1 LKRNLIASL
10 LFACAVILAVA
21 ADVAKDKPFPPV
33 EIKEPIISMMMASSV
48 AAAASPASPSP
59 TPAGD
64 QYLIT
69 WKMTARGHS
78 KGVSDKSA
86 EFVFE
91 ATQSSASEGQAVVKF
106 DAKGY
111 RLEGRILKGYL
122 SDEQDTK
129 TLVLSHKILCGP
141 LAVWDHDHYSLRTL
155 EPMSGPD
162 GKKVDD
168 PCFWMCQAPRKQP
181 DGSWLIE
188 GIFSDWW
195 SYVARHHFATLHLNQ
210 EWRDRYHYEGGNVW
224 LADKVTSGPI
234 HTVCDGDN
242 LVRSDLKLESA
253 RVFDYQGH
261 ANPVEPITGF
271 DVPKNGRFSVPST
284 GPTPDL
290 FSKEWKYRVLYNTC
304 SGPGSCGTL
313 PVDVDWTITVRRL
326 GKCHVSGEIP
336 INDNPDIK
344 DEEIEMGVEHGS
356 DTIDPDKG
364 VAALN
369 VRLTCDTVPIKNAKV
384 NIKVDVQKNTGG
396 HTHDPAGRP
405 RGSLNGTKLTD
416 AKPSIQEKTDDD
428 GRIHLTFKA
437 GKAKNHD
444 DLGIAGIYRFT
455 ATSVRCPDRKAE
467 VAVEAK
473 VDGLSHL
480 DADANYVND
489 IHGDSHTSGDNATA
503 ATKKALAQFAKKF
516 HDAQVE
522 HNDQLAACGIDG
534 WPLYPLWVI
543 DVSLPFGGLYDDIH
557 DDWQTPHQT
566 HGRGDG
572 VDFSVKSA
580 ERCPTCTTA
589 WPDAAATT
597 PVCDGY
603 RVAAQGW
610 LIATMMRLG
619 MEYGHWDEYDLCQ
632 HPNVCTDNGSQWLPC
647 CPDNKTCGYPP
658 GGIGPPLCPGDN
670 SHCLHCPT
678 DQLWHLH
685 VNQ

>member
-1 LKRNLIASL
+1 
-10 LFACAVILAVA
+10 
-21 ADVAKDKPFPPV
+21 
-33 EIKEPIISMMMASSV
+33 MMMASSV
-48 AAAASPASPSP
+48 AAAASPTSPSP

-69 WKMTARGHS
+69 WKLIARGHS
-78 KGVSDKSA
+78 QDNTDKSG
-86 EFVFE
+86 EFAFE

-141 LAVWDHDHYSLRTL
+141 LAVWDHDHYSLKTL

-162 GKKVDD
+162 GKKVGD
-168 PCFWMCQAPRKQP
+168 PCLWMGEAPRKQA
-181 DGSWLIE
+181 DGSWVIPD
-188 GIFSDWW
+188 IFTGDKM
-195 SYVARHHFATLHLNQ
+195 RHFIRDRCATLHLNQ

-253 RVFDYQGH
+253 RIFDYEGN
-261 ANPVEPITGF
+261 ANPVEPMTGF
-271 DVPKNGRFSVPST
+271 DLPKRFSVPSN
-284 GPTPDL
+284 GPSPDL
-290 FSKEWKYRVLYNTC
+290 FSKEWKYRVIYSTC
-304 SGPGSCGTL
+304 SGNGVCGKL
-313 PVDVDWTITVRRL
+313 PVDVDWAITVRRL

-336 INDNPDIK
+336 INDSADIK

-356 DTIDPDKG
+356 DTIDPDNG

-405 RGSLNGTKLTD
+405 RGRLKWNGQETRLTD
-416 AKPSIQEKTDDD
+416 AKPSITVKTDDD
-428 GRIHLTFKA
+428 GRAHLTFKP
-437 GKAKNHD
+437 GKAITCDGKITRYD
-444 DLGIAGIYRFT
+444 SAGQCDGYGIAGIYRIT
-455 ATSVRCPDRKAE
+455 ASSVRVPDRKAE

-480 DADANYVND
+480 DGDPNYVND
-489 IHGDSHTSGDNATA
+489 VGAASHTSGDNATDS
-503 ATKKALAQFAKKF
+503 TKQRLHAFASAF
-516 HDAQVE
+516 RDVQME
-522 HNDQLAACGIDG
+522 HNKVLVACGAPPG
-534 WPLYPLWVI
+534 PPPEHFTKPLQLQQWPIYPLWVI
-543 DVSLPFGGLYDDIH
+543 DVSLPFGGQY
-557 DDWQTPHQT
+557 DWQATWSTPHQT

-572 VDFSVKSA
+572 VDLSVHNRILSGQA
-580 ERCPTCTTA
+580 ASQNNAATA
-589 WPDAAATT
+589 WPADGFNV

-603 RVAAQGW
+603 KIAPEGW
-610 LIATMMRLG
+610 LMIKMYEVG
-619 MEYGHWDEYDLCQ
+619 MNYGQWDKSDF
-632 HPNVCTDNGSQWLPC
+632 NAASQP
-647 CPDNKTCGYPP
+647 
-658 GGIGPPLCPGDN
+658 
-670 SHCLHCPT
+670 
-678 DQLWHLH
+678 WHLH

>member
-1 LKRNLIASL
+1 MFRCIVVL
-10 LFACAVILAVA
+10 LSI
-21 ADVAKDKPFPPV
+21 
-33 EIKEPIISMMMASSV
+33 
-48 AAAASPASPSP
+48 AAAPLHAHGAGTASPSP
-59 TPAGD
+59 TPAFD
-64 QYLIT
+64 QYLIS
-69 WKMTARGHS
+69 WKMTASGHS

-141 LAVWDHDHYSLRTL
+141 LAVWDHDHYSLKSL
-155 EPMSGPD
+155 EPMAGPD
-162 GKKVDD
+162 GKKFGD
-168 PCFWMCQAPRKQP
+168 PCLWMCQAPRKQP

-188 GIFSDWW
+188 GIFSDWG

-234 HTVCDGDN
+234 HAVCDGDN

-253 RVFDYQGH
+253 RVFDYEGH

-271 DVPKNGRFSVPST
+271 DLPKRLSVPST
-284 GPTPDL
+284 GPAPDL
-290 FSKEWKYRVLYNTC
+290 FFKEWKYRVIDSTC
-304 SGPGSCGTL
+304 SGPGSCGKI
-313 PVDVDWTITVRRL
+313 PVEVDWMITVRRL

-416 AKPSIQEKTDDD
+416 AKPNIQEKTDDD

-467 VAVEAK
+467 AVVEAK
-473 VDGLSHL
+473 VDGLSRL
-480 DADANYVND
+480 EADPNYVND
-489 IHGDSHTSGDNATA
+489 IHGSSHTSGDNATA
-503 ATKKALAQFAKKF
+503 ATQQALHQFASDF

-522 HNDQLAACGIDG
+522 HNQQLAACGVVQ
-534 WPLYPLWVI
+534 WPIYPLWVI
-543 DVSLPFGGLYDDIH
+543 DLSLPFGGLYDDID

-572 VDFSVKSA
+572 VDFSVH
-580 ERCPTCTTA
+580 RG
-589 WPDAAATT
+589 WPDEGATR

-603 RVAAQGW
+603 RAAPQGW
-610 LIATMMRLG
+610 LVATMMRLG
-619 MEYGHWDEYDLCQ
+619 MKYGHWDEYDLCQ
-632 HPNVCTDNGSQWLPC
+632 HPNVCTENGPPWPKC
-647 CPDNKTCGYPP
+647 CPDNRTCAEPLPP
-658 GGIGPPLCPGDN
+658 GQFGPVPCLEDK
-670 SHCLHCPT
+670 HCVHCPT